1 MKENKPISSQQPN
14 YAEGSALGQGS
25 QYNQAYSAELL
36 FPIARDHYRIT
47 IDKLIDAAFGYD
59 LWQCYEL
66 SWLNNKGLPQVA
78 CGNIKVPLST
88 PNIVESKSLKLYL
101 NSLHNKRFN
110 SELAVKELI
119 EADLALCLGGQVQVT
134 LFSVAQPPS
143 DWITAAQLIDNNG
156 LLDVLDIE
164 CDRYQRDPQLLVTQ
178 SNSVSDER
186 VYSHLLR
193 SHCPV
198 TNQPDWGSLSI
209 QYSGREI
216 NRASLLRY
224 IVSFREHNG
233 FHEQCVEQIYSDIM
247 HCCKP
252 DELTVYAQY
261 TRRGGL
267 DINPLRSTISQAEM
281 PGRIWR
287 Q

>member
-1 MKENKPISSQQPN
+1 MKENKPISSQQSN

-47 IDKLIDAAFGYD
+47 IDKPVSAAFGYD

-78 CGNIKVPLST
+78 GGNIRVPLST
-88 PNIVESKSLKLYL
+88 SNIVESKSLKLYL

-110 SELAVKELI
+110 NELAVKQLI
-119 EADLALCLGGQVQVT
+119 EADLTLCLAGQVQVT
-134 LFSVAQPPS
+134 LFSVSQPPS
-143 DWITAAQLIDNNG
+143 EWLAAAQLIENNG
-156 LLDVLDIE
+156 LLDLLDIE
-164 CDRYQRDPQLLVTQ
+164 CDRYQRDPQLLATQ
-178 SNSVSDER
+178 SNSVSDEH

-216 NRASLLRY
+216 SRASLLRY

-247 HCCKP
+247 HYCEP

-267 DINPLRSTISQAEM
+267 DINPLRSTISQAEL